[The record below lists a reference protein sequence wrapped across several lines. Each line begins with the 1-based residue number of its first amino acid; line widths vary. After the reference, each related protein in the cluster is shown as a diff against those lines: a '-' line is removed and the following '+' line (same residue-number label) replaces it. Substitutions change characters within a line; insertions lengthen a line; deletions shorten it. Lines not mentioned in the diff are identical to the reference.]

1 MPWLPRL
8 HNRALNMTSTHA
20 HHLLATQP
28 TRKGWPRHLPRAAWV
43 LLSSVV
49 AMAVSGCST
58 LPPAPSAFT
67 LNIAHINDHHSQLE
81 PFADTELRLGGVPTQ
96 VSLGGFARQ
105 TTAFKALTGTPNLLK
120 IHAGDALTGSLYYTL
135 FKGEADAALMNTV
148 CFDAFT
154 PGNHEFDD
162 GDGVLKGFL
171 DHLAKGP
178 CQTEV
183 VSSNV
188 VPASGTPLMPTGRP
202 PYLKPHVIKDVGGV
216 KVGLI
221 GLTIA
226 GKTTNSSRP
235 LDSTAFLNEVNAA
248 QAAIERLT
256 ALGVRHIVA
265 ITHQGYAADLAMVKQ
280 LTGVD
285 VVIGGDSHTLLGDF
299 SGVGLAATAG
309 AYPTVA
315 QDKAGHTVCIGQAWE
330 YSKAIGHMTVSFD
343 ANGHVTHCSGNARL
357 LIGEPFKQQD
367 ATGQWRPVQ
376 GDARNALLATLAA
389 KHPEVAVHAP
399 DAHAAAL
406 LQTYTDRMA
415 AERAKPIG
423 HAPEA
428 LCLVRVPGERAHR
441 SGGVAGCESANTLA
455 RGSDI
460 AQAVAE
466 AFLAASKRADF
477 ALQNAGG
484 VRVPLQAG
492 QLTMSTAFNLLPFTN
507 VLFEMDLTGAE
518 VLQTLEDAVANHL
531 DLALSDGSHPYAAGL
546 RWHLD
551 MRQPRGQRF
560 SQVQVR
566 DRRTGTWAALDP
578 ARTYV
583 ATTNDFIAT
592 GKDGFATLGKAY
604 QAGRYTNTYLLYT
617 QTFVDHVLT
626 QRTLHRPTRDSASH
640 QRVTLSNGQVLP

>member
-1 MPWLPRL
+1 MTPAHAPRL
-8 HNRALNMTSTHA
+8 PTA
-20 HHLLATQP
+20 QP
-28 TRKGWPRHLPRAAWV
+28 ARTGWPRHLRRAAWA
-43 LLSSVV
+43 LLSGVTV
-49 AMAVSGCST
+49 LSGCST
-58 LPPAPSAFT
+58 PPPVPGVFT

-105 TTAFKALTGTPNLLK
+105 TAAFQAVAGTPNLLK

-162 GDGVLKGFL
+162 GDGVLRRFL

-188 VPASGTPLMPTGRP
+188 VPAPGTPLAPADRL
-202 PYLKPHVIKDVGGV
+202 PYLKPYLIKDVGGV

-235 LDSTAFLNEVNAA
+235 LDSTAFLHETAAA
-248 QAAIERLT
+248 QAAIDRLT

-265 ITHQGYAADLAMVKQ
+265 ITHQGYGADVAMVKQ
-280 LTGVD
+280 LSGVD

-299 SGVGLAATAG
+299 SAVGLAAQAG
-309 AYPTVA
+309 AYPTVLR
-315 QDKAGHTVCIGQAWE
+315 DKAGHTVCVGQAWE
-330 YSKAIGHMTVSFD
+330 YSKAFGQMAVQFD
-343 ANGHVTHCSGNARL
+343 AEGHVTHCGGQARL
-357 LIGEPFKQQD
+357 LIGEPFKQKD
-367 ATGQWRPVQ
+367 AAGRWQPLS
-376 GDARNALLATLAA
+376 GEARNALVAQLAA
-389 KHPEVAVHAP
+389 TQPEVTVRTP
-399 DAHAAAL
+399 DATAATL
-406 LQTYTDRMA
+406 LQTYTARMA

-423 HAPEA
+423 TAPEA

-441 SGGVAGCESANTLA
+441 SGGVAGCEAANTFA

-466 AFLAASKRADF
+466 AFLAASKRGDF

-484 VRVPLQAG
+484 VRVPLHAG
-492 QLTMSTAFNLLPFTN
+492 QLTMDTAFTLLPFTN
-507 VLFEMDLTGAE
+507 VLFELELTGAE

-546 RWHLD
+546 RWDLD

-560 SQVQVR
+560 SHVQVR
-566 DRRTGTWAALDP
+566 DRRTGAWTALDP
-578 ARTYV
+578 TRTYV

-626 QRTLHRPTRDSASH
+626 QRTLHRPTRDNASH
-640 QRVTLSNGQVLP
+640 QKVTLPDGRVLP

>member
-105 TTAFKALTGTPNLLK
+105 TTAFKGLTGTPNLLK

-171 DHLAKGP
+171 DHLAKDP

-188 VPASGTPLMPTGRP
+188 MPASGTPLMPAGRP

-235 LDSTAFLNEVNAA
+235 LDSTAFLNEVSAA

-343 ANGHVTHCSGNARL
+343 ANGHVTHCGGNARL

-376 GDARNALLATLAA
+376 GDARNALLATLEA

-441 SGGVAGCESANTLA
+441 SGGVAGCEAANTLA

-492 QLTMSTAFNLLPFTN
+492 QLTMDTAFNLLPFTN
-507 VLFEMDLTGAE
+507 VLFELDLTGAE

-566 DRRTGTWAALDP
+566 DRRTCTWAALDP

>member
-1 MPWLPRL
+1 
-8 HNRALNMTSTHA
+8 
-20 HHLLATQP
+20 
-28 TRKGWPRHLPRAAWV
+28 
-43 LLSSVV
+43 
-49 AMAVSGCST
+49 MAVSGCST
-58 LPPAPSAFT
+58 PPPAPGVFT
-67 LNIAHINDHHSQLE
+67 LAIAHINDHHSQLE

-105 TTAFKALTGTPNLLK
+105 TAAFKAVEGTPNLLK
-120 IHAGDALTGSLYYTL
+120 IHAGDAQTGSLYYTL

-162 GDGVLKGFL
+162 GDSVLKGFL
-171 DHLAKGP
+171 DHLAQGP

-188 VPASGTPLMPTGRP
+188 VPAPGTPLAPAGRP
-202 PYLKPHVIKDVGGV
+202 PYLKPHLIKNVGGV

-235 LDSTAFLNEVNAA
+235 LDSTAFLNETAAA
-248 QAAIERLT
+248 QAAIDRLT

-265 ITHQGYAADLAMVKQ
+265 ITHQGYAADMAMVKQ

-299 SGVGLAATAG
+299 SAVGLAAQAG
-309 AYPTVA
+309 AYPTVVR
-315 QDKAGHTVCIGQAWE
+315 DKAGHTVCIGQAWE
-330 YSKAIGHMTVSFD
+330 YSKAFGQMAVAFD
-343 ANGHVTHCSGNARL
+343 ADGHVTHCGGQASL
-357 LIGEPFKQQD
+357 LIGEPFKQKD
-367 ATGQWRPVQ
+367 STGQWQPLSV
-376 GDARNALLATLAA
+376 DARNTLVAQLAA
-389 KHPEVAVHAP
+389 TQPEVAVRTP
-399 DAHAAAL
+399 DAAAAAL
-406 LQTYTDRMA
+406 LQTYTARMA

-423 HAPEA
+423 TAPEA

-441 SGGVAGCESANTLA
+441 SGGVAGCEAANTLA

-484 VRVPLQAG
+484 VRVPLHAG
-492 QLTMSTAFNLLPFTN
+492 QLTMDTAFTLLPYTN
-507 VLFEMDLTGAE
+507 VLFELELTGAE
-518 VLQTLEDAVANHL
+518 VLQTLEDAVANYV
-531 DLALSDGSHPYAAGL
+531 DQALSDGSHPYAAGL
-546 RWHLD
+546 RWDLD

-560 SQVQVR
+560 GNVQVR
-566 DRRTGTWAALDP
+566 DKRTGAWVALDP
-578 ARTYV
+578 TRTYV

-617 QTFVDHVLT
+617 QTFVDHVLA
-626 QRTLHRPTRDSASH
+626 QRTLRRPTRDNASH
-640 QRVTLSNGQVLP
+640 QKVTLSNGQVLP